1 MATKGYNL
9 EQTGEQVQAA
19 LNKAINLGPATEE
32 ADGLMTATDKASLEH
47 LNSVIDTKVDKVTGK
62 GLSTNDFTNE
72 EKDKLDTAYQVPSTG
87 IPAADMSS
95 GVQTSLNKANSAV
108 QPADL
113 VPITEKIPAQAS
125 AQNQLADKAF
135 VNSSISTA
143 SADFKG
149 TYDSLA
155 ELQAETADK
164 NDYGYVVSTD
174 EAGNTVYSRYK
185 YNGSAWVFEYD
196 LNNSSFT
203 AAEWASIQSQIT
215 AALVQKLSAL
225 PTNQELGQSLSGKQ
239 DIITDLSTIRS
250 GAAAGAT
257 AYQKPD
263 TGIPAADMASG
274 VQTSLGK
281 ADTAYQ
287 KPASGIPKA
296 DLVSGVQDSLDLAD
310 SALQYTPSGEIDPE
324 ITPADYATQEEL
336 TELEAKVDKMPT
348 IGNFNGDS
356 DLDIIDEYGYV
367 IGRFASGDFKTKNFD
382 STGVNT
388 KLATIEEGAE
398 VNNIP
403 IIDTADGDLVIADG
417 NGNIL
422 AKFKDGGF
430 KVKNFDSSKS
440 EKKVKILCIG
450 NSWTCDSFEYVG
462 ALLNEILADESVDI
476 HIGVC
481 YEGGA
486 SLQTHYNNLSSN
498 NTYTFYEWTN
508 SGDSWAKSTK
518 AINTILALD
527 SWDIVILQ
535 QVSSNAGNYA
545 TYQPYLNDCLD
556 LISER
561 VSQTVKFGWNLVR
574 ERVTAPLTDFADIS
588 TTAQGLLQKT
598 LIQFIIPS
606 GTATQNARTTSLDS
620 LGTGGH
626 LTYDGSHL
634 QDGLPCLVEAYATTL
649 SILSLFG
656 FGGKGLNGSQF
667 RPTQT
672 WIDAHGMNGQ
682 ANGSSVG
689 VTESNVVLAKKC
701 ATIAVNNP
709 YVVTDCSNL

>member
-1 MATKGYNL
+1 MANKTVYPYGTEGRLPSSIGLINDLDTGGVDKALTAQQGKVIKKMLTGEWVVDPGDTGFVHYKDGYL
-9 EQTGEQVQAA
+9 LLASSSVIGSDIDDVSTYAQTGRQNIKIPLSGYKKVKFYEF
-19 LNKAINLGPATEE
+19 
-32 ADGLMTATDKASLEH
+32 ASSSGYGSL
-47 LNSVIDTKVDKVTGK
+47 VIDADEKVLAAYTKTTGAWI
-62 GLSTNDFTNE
+62 T
-72 EKDKLDTAYQVPSTG
+72 TA
-87 IPAADMSS
+87 IPEGAAY
-95 GVQTSLNKANSAV
+95 L
-108 QPADL
+108 
-113 VPITEKIPAQAS
+113 
-125 AQNQLADKAF
+125 
-135 VNSSISTA
+135 
-143 SADFKG
+143 
-149 TYDSLA
+149 
-155 ELQAETADK
+155 
-164 NDYGYVVSTD
+164 
-174 EAGNTVYSRYK
+174 VYSR
-185 YNGSAWVFEYD
+185 
-196 LNNSSFT
+196 SST
-203 AAEWASIQSQIT
+203 AQSKIT
-215 AALVQKLSAL
+215 LYGDSVIPDV
-225 PTNQELGQSLSGKQ
+225 PT
-239 DIITDLSTIRS
+239 
-250 GAAAGAT
+250 
-257 AYQKPD
+257 
-263 TGIPAADMASG
+263 
-274 VQTSLGK
+274 V
-281 ADTAYQ
+281 
-287 KPASGIPKA
+287 
-296 DLVSGVQDSLDLAD
+296 
-310 SALQYTPSGEIDPE
+310 ID
-324 ITPADYATQEEL
+324 D
-336 TELEAKVDKMPT
+336 KVANMPT

-356 DLDIIDEYGYV
+356 DLDIVDEYGYV

-398 VNNIP
+398 VNNIH
-403 IIDTADGDLVIADG
+403 IINTADGDLVFADG

-422 AKFKDGGF
+422 AKFKNGGF
-430 KVKNFDSSKS
+430 QVKNFDSSKS

-462 ALLNEILADESVDI
+462 ALLNEILADELVDI

-518 AINTILALD
+518 AINTVLALD

-535 QVSSNAGNYA
+535 QVSNNAGNYA

-649 SILSLFG
+649 FLLSLFG